1 MLTVLLLWFQREL
14 VQQLPVVVCLSRTE
28 NDTSPRSERVRERD
42 AAATRHPPSA
52 AGA

>member
-28 NDTSPRSERVRERD
+28 HDTSPRSERVRERD